1 MKKILL
7 ITIGIILLNIV
18 TISVANAKCGNE
30 SDCENGEYCDT
41 TDSKDIKCYKNCINC
56 SGGGQC
62 IKGVCKQFDLKD
74 YKFNVKDNL
83 SLDKTQQEQAYFGN
97 ENPVIALIMRVI
109 NFALRVMGAI
119 AVIIL
124 IIGGFMMMVA
134 QGDQTKLGEAK
145 DLVKYAAIG
154 LLLAFLSYI
163 IVIFVQSLF
172 VSKESDIQPAAE
184 LQITFH
190 NPKISQ
196 NILNL

>member
-18 TISVANAKCGNE
+18 TISVAYAEKCGDNE
-30 SDCENGEYCDT
+30 CKAGEYCET
-41 TDSKDIKCYKNCINC
+41 TDTLNKCYNNCINC

-83 SLDKTQQEQAYFGN
+83 SLDKSQQEQAYFGN

-109 NFALRVMGAI
+109 NFALRIMGAI

-124 IIGGFMMMVA
+124 IIGGFMMMAA

-145 DLVKYAAIG
+145 DLVRYAAIG

-172 VSKESDIQPAAE
+172 VSKESNIKPAAE
-184 LQITFH
+184 LQIAFY
-190 NPKISQ
+190 NPEIS
-196 NILNL
+196 